1 MTTNTTPAQAGH
13 QDERAMFQRWLE
25 VEHKTHRL
33 PALVYD
39 ACFLAYQAGRASVP
53 LSKEAKQLGTRITI
67 EALEQERARGYREGR
82 ASAAAGS
89 TAATGAAPD
98 GYVLVPRAVLDRAQ
112 ESLGNLLQ
120 DYGWSQAD
128 MDASDE
134 LGAWLAA
141 SQGSPAAPQPPA
153 AQVAEEAEPVAWATH
168 HDEPLLFPT
177 EAEARAY
184 CEDDEQP
191 IPLYPHPAQAED
203 KRDAERFREL
213 LASPS
218 TLIARKDAIRLD
230 NAVEPEALAHADD
243 AVRDA
248 IDAAMARKE
257 CE

>member
-1 MTTNTTPAQAGH
+1 MTTNTTPAQAGQ

-82 ASAAAGS
+82 ASVAAAS
-89 TAATGAAPD
+89 TAPSGEIA
-98 GYVLVPRAVLDRAQ
+98 
-112 ESLGNLLQ
+112 
-120 DYGWSQAD
+120 
-128 MDASDE
+128 
-134 LGAWLAA
+134 
-141 SQGSPAAPQPPA
+141 
-153 AQVAEEAEPVAWATH
+153 AEPVAYLDIGSAGYVDVGSDLT
-168 HDEPLLFPT
+168 
-177 EAEARAY
+177 
-184 CEDDEQP
+184 DEQLAALP
-191 IPLYPHPAQAED
+191 RGRHMLAIIGTYGVDGYQPASSVAAQAAED

>member
-1 MTTNTTPAQAGH
+1 MTTNTTPA
-13 QDERAMFQRWLE
+13 
-25 VEHKTHRL
+25 
-33 PALVYD
+33 
-39 ACFLAYQAGRASVP
+39 
-53 LSKEAKQLGTRITI
+53 
-67 EALEQERARGYREGR
+67 QERARGYREGR

-191 IPLYPHPAQAED
+191 IPLYLHPP
-203 KRDAERFREL
+203 
-213 LASPS
+213 LARTRTSGMRS
-218 TLIARKDAIRLD
+218 GTVD
-230 NAVEPEALAHADD
+230 
-243 AVRDA
+243 
-248 IDAAMARKE
+248 
-257 CE
+257 